1 MQSGNSTRQFI
12 LTVLREANW
21 HRGRLTPQ
29 HLRRT
34 LRELN
39 LDICALRK
47 SVRRPRR
54 GIGTQKQKKLAGSI
68 TQNSGNSGVVL
79 DRQRCKRARLFQRK
93 NHKLRATH
101 GPERNVMKDQ
111 TNNVSREYPIR
122 KESCMKKLASISFL
136 LALGDVLTRAG
147 SGHHQTQGDEAGN
160 CESREGVYQSG
171 QPLRQGRRRRED
183 VGRQGQ

>member
-1 MQSGNSTRQFI
+1 MPIPTPMQSGNSTRQFI
-12 LTVLREANW
+12 LTALREANW

-122 KESCMKKLASISFL
+122 KESCMKKLVSISFWLALVTSL
-136 LALGDVLTRAG
+136 LALAQDT
-147 SGHHQTQGDEAGN
+147 TKP
-160 CESREGVYQSG
+160 REMKQKTAK
-171 QPLRQGRRRRED
+171 
-183 VGRQGQ
+183 